1 MDKSWLV
8 QLTTV
13 SMRFEWASQLE
24 TAGND
29 NFSFDREEAR
39 LRLVRFVRITLPV
52 LIKVRAISRKVSS
65 VKYVVSGKQRE
76 FPIERERLAVGSI
89 LARFLRRDGRRN
101 FKRVARSSEKAGNRA
116 RGSWRENGRDKTIR
130 IARKLFKPR
139 HREFRNNWLDRR
151 SFVNKHGPLIN

>member
-1 MDKSWLV
+1 MQLIRLILSFSGRDNNCIRCHAFMETVIGQSRSMDKSWLV

-76 FPIERERLAVGSI
+76 FPIERERET
-89 LARFLRRDGRRN
+89 RRWQHSR
-101 FKRVARSSEKAGNRA
+101 AISS
-116 RGSWRENGRDKTIR
+116 T
-130 IARKLFKPR
+130 
-139 HREFRNNWLDRR
+139 RR
-151 SFVNKHGPLIN
+151 SKKFQTRCAFVWKGR